1 MPKPLAAHPRAA
13 HNDLAHGSPLAA
25 LRAHSAMFRA
35 PRRTAEIEPL
45 RSVVDSGDRLARALA
60 IRLLAR
66 FAGFPLSL
74 PEPLISGQSPG
85 RAESVGSVNPFPT
98 FLLEDAD
105 ARIVRERDLV
115 GHPAVVYLARHP
127 G

>member
-60 IRLLAR
+60 IRASSTVC
-66 FAGFPLSL
+66 GFPLSL
-74 PEPLISGQSPG
+74 PEPFISGQSPG
-85 RAESVGSVNPFPT
+85 RAES
-98 FLLEDAD
+98 A
-105 ARIVRERDLV
+105 A
-115 GHPAVVYLARHP
+115 A
-127 G
+127 